1 MFMLPPTPV
10 RLVLG
15 LLRTRGIAIGE
26 KRLRDALNSGV
37 IPGTYDQGR
46 WTMTAGDVD
55 AAERY
60 FREVDTSGGQ
70 KAGAAAVEEAKRRSR
85 QGRGPC

>member
-1 MFMLPPTPV
+1 MPLMPPTPV
-10 RLVLG
+10 RLVPD
-15 LLRTRGIAIGE
+15 LLCARGVAIGE

-46 WTMTAGDVD
+46 WTMTAEDMD

-60 FREVDTSGGQ
+60 FRE
-70 KAGAAAVEEAKRRSR
+70 AAAPEGRKGGGAGLEQAKALSR
-85 QGRGPC
+85 

>member
-1 MFMLPPTPV
+1 MESDALP
-10 RLVLG
+10 G
-15 LLRTRGIAIGE
+15 LLRARGVVIGE

-46 WTMTAGDVD
+46 WTMTAEDVA

-60 FREVDTSGGQ
+60 FRKVAAPGWKGG
-70 KAGAAAVEEAKRRSR
+70 AGGLEQARARSR
-85 QGRGPC
+85 